1 MYVFTY
7 LILFYGHT
15 CVACGILFPQPG
27 IKPMLCTL
35 GVYNL
40 SRWMAREIP
49 GFFKNQTLWNE
60 KPIISKILLNETDV
74 KEGETSELSK
84 SADLVKEDAHGNFK
98 TIELY
103 SI

>member
-7 LILFYGHT
+7 LFYGHT

-40 SRWMAREIP
+40 NHWTAREIP

-60 KPIISKILLNETDV
+60 KTIIPKILLNETDV
-74 KEGETSELSK
+74 KEGENSELSK
-84 SADLVKEDAHGNFK
+84 SADLVKEDVHGNFK
-98 TIELY
+98 TVEL
-103 SI
+103 